1 VAAIRRRSNGVAPQL
16 TVRVGKDGRVRPLDG
31 APGRQRAAELLIS
44 SPEASLR
51 EVARA
56 AGISPAT
63 AADVRR
69 RLQRGQQPAPGW
81 ADAGGPGGNAAG
93 PRRSC
98 RPTRRPAAPAA
109 VLGKLL
115 RDPSLRHNEMG
126 RWLLRL
132 LQANLSG
139 TQELPAVAPT
149 VPPHCAALIA
159 HLARHYGRMWHGF
172 ADELRERMP
181 DIEPQEGAQAGGDG

>member
-1 VAAIRRRSNGVAPQL
+1 L
-16 TVRVGKDGRVRPLDG
+16 TVRVGKDGRVRPLDS

-56 AGISPAT
+56 AGISPGT
-63 AADVRR
+63 VGDVRR
-69 RLQRGQQPAPGW
+69 RLQRGEQPAPTRPG
-81 ADAGGPGGNAAG
+81 AGGTGGNAAR
-93 PRRSC
+93 PRRPSG
-98 RPTRRPAAPAA
+98 PTRRSTVPPAPAA
-109 VLGKLL
+109 VLEKLL

-139 TQELPAVAPT
+139 TQELPAVAAA
-149 VPPHCAALIA
+149 VPPHCSALMA
-159 HLARHYGRMWHGF
+159 QLARHYGRVWHGF
-172 ADELRERMP
+172 ADELRERML
-181 DIEPQEGAQAGGDG
+181 DIEAHEGARADGDD